1 MHRKS
6 DNAGRQ
12 VEKYM
17 TTRGNRVEVETCGTV
32 IVDHSDKYLSQ
43 FLEIFKNFFVD
54 GREIRRLQY
63 ECICQ
68 KTWDE
73 QIRRRNKAFTPK
85 ISSSITLFE
94 RNSSK
99 MNGAKLLLACMAC
112 VALSIP
118 ACLAVTCDS
127 FTDPEQC
134 NGVMTDAG
142 ECMWNEE
149 ESVCELGAGGL
160 PDGMVG
166 ITAVPESEGGM
177 CQVLGG

>member
-1 MHRKS
+1 MQCIGSPTTR
-6 DNAGRQ
+6 GRQ

-32 IVDHSDKYLSQ
+32 TVDHSDKYLRQ

-54 GREIRRLQY
+54 GREISRLQY

-94 RNSSK
+94 RNSSN
-99 MNGAKLLLACMAC
+99 MNGAKLLLACM
-112 VALSIP
+112 ALSIP